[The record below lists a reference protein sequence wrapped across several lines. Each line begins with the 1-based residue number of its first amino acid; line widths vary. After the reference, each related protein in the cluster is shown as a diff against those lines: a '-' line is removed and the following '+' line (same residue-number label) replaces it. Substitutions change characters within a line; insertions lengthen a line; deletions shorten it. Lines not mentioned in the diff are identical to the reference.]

1 MTSQTTRARR
11 PRPNGVVLRAAAI
24 AGAGLLAG
32 GCDGPQSMLN
42 PAGTEAERVAELFK
56 VMLVGA
62 VLIWAAVIGLA
73 VYAAVVRP
81 GAHPERHASALIVCG
96 GALVPTVIL
105 GALLTYGL
113 QLMPSLRAES
123 DGLRVTVTGEQ
134 FWWRV
139 RYTTPDGAEVT
150 AANELRLPAGAR
162 VELLLDSPEVIH
174 SLWVPAI
181 AGKMDMVPGRT
192 TRLVLEPTR
201 PGLYRGVC
209 AEFCGPSHALMAFA
223 MEVMEPAR
231 FDEWL
236 RREAGPATADAPEA
250 GRRLF
255 LAHGCGAC
263 HTVRGTEAN
272 GVVGPD
278 LTRIGSRH
286 TIAAGILENTQ
297 ENRER
302 FIAEP
307 DAVKPGVRM
316 PGFAMLPAPDVA
328 AIASW
333 LGDLR

>member
-1 MTSQTTRARR
+1 M
-11 PRPNGVVLRAAAI
+11 
-24 AGAGLLAG
+24 LAG
-32 GCDGPQSMLN
+32 TCLLIVGCDGRQSMLD
-42 PAGTEAERVAELFK
+42 PAGTEAERVAELFL
-56 VMLVGA
+56 VMLIGA
-62 VLIWAAVIGLA
+62 SVIWVLVIGLA

-81 GAHPERHASALIVCG
+81 SAHPERHASALILWG

-113 QLMPSLRAES
+113 NLMPPLRAEG
-123 DGLRVTVTGEQ
+123 DGLSVAITGEQ

-139 RYTTPDGAEVT
+139 RYRPAVGAEVV
-150 AANELRLPAGAR
+150 AANELRLQAGSR
-162 VELLLDSPEVIH
+162 LDSPDVIH
-174 SLWVPAI
+174 SLWIPAI
-181 AGKMDMVPGRT
+181 AGKMDLTPGRT

-209 AEFCGPSHALMAFA
+209 AEFCGPSHALMAFPV
-223 MEVMEPAR
+223 EVMEPAA
-231 FDEWL
+231 FDDWL
-236 RREAGPATADAPEA
+236 RREAGPAVADAPQA

-255 LAHGCGAC
+255 LANGCGAC

-286 TIAAGILENTQ
+286 TIAAGILDNTQ

-307 DAVKPGVRM
+307 AAVKPGVRM
-316 PGFAMLPAPDVA
+316 PGFAMLPPPEIA
-328 AIASW
+328 AIAAW
-333 LGDLR
+333 LGHLR